1 MMFLT
6 PFDKFSLLT
15 NSGHRNAISLH
26 TKYHT
31 GKYHNRPEAML
42 EVRGNT
48 EEWHSLSF
56 FEDGELVLLF
66 IFSHHVIF
74 PKNYNEL
81 SRPVIKLNLSIYQ
94 NRGLQLR

>member
-1 MMFLT
+1 MNKDLPAFANISVGTAYEIINIQRIASAMMFLT

-56 FEDGELVLLF
+56 
-66 IFSHHVIF
+66 
-74 PKNYNEL
+74 
-81 SRPVIKLNLSIYQ
+81 
-94 NRGLQLR
+94 LRTGNA